1 MIEDDFGSSD
11 EVKVFKDEG
20 EDKEFAASH
29 EELQAALSE
38 DKSSLIQETELSI
51 KQEALRISDPGG
63 KSTLCIFN
71 SQKSCCTR
79 SGMSERL
86 LRKTLSSTIIS
97 DEVVDVVVCRV
108 GKWTWR
114 DANHKI
120 NKVLSFKKK
129 TKSISINPF

>member
-1 MIEDDFGSSD
+1 MLHPIGHVGEIVEKDF
-11 EVKVFKDEG
+11 
-20 EDKEFAASH
+20 
-29 EELQAALSE
+29 
-38 DKSSLIQETELSI
+38 I
-51 KQEALRISDPGG
+51 
-63 KSTLCIFN
+63 
-71 SQKSCCTR
+71 
-79 SGMSERL
+79 
-86 LRKTLSSTIIS
+86 SSTIIS